1 MRYSIGYSPDFF
13 DDLTAI
19 TDYLSK
25 YSSTASA
32 RFKALL
38 RDRINKVKA
47 MPSMYAALSYAP
59 GYRHIV
65 IEKYV
70 AVYRVD
76 EANRRV
82 FMYRLLHG
90 AQDIKNYL

>member
-1 MRYSIGYSPDFF
+1 MRYSIKYSDFF
-13 DDLTAI
+13 FSDISAV

-25 YSSTASA
+25 YSSTASI

-38 RDRINKVKA
+38 RDRIEKAKA
-47 MPSMYAALSYAP
+47 MPLMYAILPYAP
-59 GYRHIV
+59 RYRHIV

-70 AVYRVD
+70 VVYRVD
-76 EANRRV
+76 EEHHRI

-90 AQDIKNYL
+90 AQDIQSYL